1 MEVFFS
7 KADEI
12 LNLVTAHSPLWIY
25 LFVFVSML
33 IENFFPPYPG
43 DTIVFICG
51 VYAAG
56 GNASWWSIY
65 GLSVIGTLASVMA
78 LYYFGRTHGRS
89 AFSSHSMR
97 WLGVR
102 RLEHVDHW
110 FDRWHDKVLLASRY
124 LTGVRALI
132 AVMAGVGR
140 VGAWR
145 MLIYSTIS
153 TLTWNFIVLY
163 LALRLR
169 LDWHKIDAWLAT
181 YNSVIIAAL
190 LIVLAFVAYKIV
202 QRRRRR
208 ENA

>member
-1 MEVFFS
+1 MELLFA

-12 LNLVTAHSPLWIY
+12 LNVVAGQSLLWIY
-25 LFVFVSML
+25 LFVLLSML

-43 DTIVFICG
+43 DTVVFICG

-56 GNASWWSIY
+56 GHASWSTIY
-65 GLSVIGTLASVMA
+65 VLSVVGTLLSVMA

-89 AFSSHSMR
+89 VFSSHSMR

-102 RLEHVDHW
+102 RLEKVEHW
-110 FDRWHDKVLLASRY
+110 FDRYHDKVLLASRY

-163 LALRLR
+163 LAWVLRR
-169 LDWHKIDAWLAT
+169 DWQVIDRIIGT
-181 YNSVIIAAL
+181 YNSIIIIAL
-190 LIVLAFVAYKIV
+190 VLVVSFVVYKILARKR
-202 QRRRRR
+202 QG
-208 ENA
+208 EST

>member
-1 MEVFFS
+1 MELLFA

-12 LNLVTAHSPLWIY
+12 LNVVASNSLLWIY
-25 LFVFVSML
+25 MFVLVSML

-43 DTIVFICG
+43 DTVVFICG

-56 GNASWWSIY
+56 GNASWSTIYLLSI
-65 GLSVIGTLASVMA
+65 VGTILSVMA

-89 AFSSHSMR
+89 VFSSHSMR
-97 WLGVR
+97 WLGVK
-102 RLEHVDHW
+102 RLETVEHW
-110 FDRWHDKVLLASRY
+110 FERWHDKVLLASRY

-153 TLTWNFIVLY
+153 TITWNFLVLY
-163 LALRLR
+163 LALVLR
-169 LDWHKIDAWLAT
+169 RDWHKIDRILAT
-181 YNSVIIAAL
+181 YNSII
-190 LIVLAFVAYKIV
+190 IVLLLLVAAFVIYKIAT
-202 QRRRRR
+202 RKRSG
-208 ENA
+208 EAK